1 LHASDLQTAD
11 WPLAP
16 DNWFIVICGAVKSLR
31 FHPNRTLLAVVLLL
45 LALGAACKRQS
56 LAHHEYMYV
65 SAAET
70 SLRDRVATMY
80 NKMGTVHNGDRVEVL
95 EKERRFVRVR
105 TDSGQ
110 EGWIEERSLIPQDVY
125 DGFQKLAQDN
135 ADTPVQA
142 HGTTRAELNMHVT
155 PSRDA
160 EHLYQLKDGEK
171 VEVLR
176 RATAEKNPPK
186 AAKPAQSTT
195 SPQKKGATTQSK
207 AATQKATKPQS
218 TAPAVT
224 PPAPATT
231 TAATAATTPGATT
244 PKPGEPPPPPP
255 KPIMEDWYLVRSSSG
270 HAGWVLL
277 RMVDLDVPLDIAQY
291 AEGQRIVAYF
301 VLNNVE
307 EDGKPQSQ
315 YLVLL
320 NEPKD
325 GLPWDYN
332 QIRVFTRNRAKHRYE
347 TAYRE
352 HNLEGYLP
360 VRVGHQ
366 DFGKEGDLPTFTIR
380 KKNDAG
386 QIVEATYK
394 MNGPIVRRVL
404 TPEEAA
410 AEKTQHQAALAA
422 RMKELGAS
430 RAQHPN
436 QPPAHKHKKHQ

>member
-1 LHASDLQTAD
+1 
-11 WPLAP
+11 
-16 DNWFIVICGAVKSLR
+16 VKSLR
-31 FHPNRTLLAVVLLL
+31 SHPNRTLLAVVLLL
-45 LALGAACKRQS
+45 LAFSAACKRQNMT
-56 LAHHEYMYV
+56 HHEYMYV

-70 SLRDRVATMY
+70 SLRDRVATIY

-135 ADTPVQA
+135 ADIPVQA

-155 PSRDA
+155 PARDA

-186 AAKPAQSTT
+186 PAKPAQSTA
-195 SPQKKGATTQSK
+195 SPQKKRATTPPK
-207 AATQKATKPQS
+207 AGASPQASKPQS
-218 TAPAVT
+218 TAPTA
-224 PPAPATT
+224 T
-231 TAATAATTPGATT
+231 TAATPSAATQTPGAAAQ
-244 PKPGEPPPPPP
+244 KPGEPPPPPP

-270 HAGWVLL
+270 HVGWVLL

-291 AEGQRIVAYF
+291 AEGQRIMGYF
-301 VLNNVE
+301 VLNTVE
-307 EDGKPQSQ
+307 EDGKPQPQ

-325 GLPWDYN
+325 GLAWDYN
-332 QIRVFTRNRAKHRYE
+332 QIRIFTRNRAKHRYE

-380 KKNDAG
+380 KKYDNG

-394 MNGPIVRRVL
+394 LNGPIVRRVL
-404 TPEEAA
+404 TPEEEA
-410 AEKTQHQAALAA
+410 AEKAQHQAALAA
-422 RMKELGAS
+422 RMKEISAN
-430 RAQHPN
+430 RAQRPN
-436 QPPAHKHKKHQ
+436 QPPAHKHHKHQ

>member
-1 LHASDLQTAD
+1 MT
-11 WPLAP
+11 
-16 DNWFIVICGAVKSLR
+16 
-31 FHPNRTLLAVVLLL
+31 
-45 LALGAACKRQS
+45 
-56 LAHHEYMYV
+56 HHECMYV

-125 DGFQKLAQDN
+125 DGFQKLAQHN

-155 PSRDA
+155 PARDA

-176 RATAEKNPPK
+176 RSTAEKNPPK
-186 AAKPAQSTT
+186 AAKPAPSST
-195 SPQKKGATTQSK
+195 SSQKKGVTQRKTSATPKGGKPEAAAPAATT
-207 AATQKATKPQS
+207 AT
-218 TAPAVT
+218 
-224 PPAPATT
+224 
-231 TAATAATTPGATT
+231 TAATTPAAGT
-244 PKPGEPPPPPP
+244 PKQGEPPPPPP

-291 AEGQRIVAYF
+291 AEGKRIVAYF

-320 NEPKD
+320 NEPRD

-332 QIRVFTRNRAKHRYE
+332 QIRIFTRNRAKHRYE

-404 TPEEAA
+404 TPQEEAA
-410 AEKTQHQAALAA
+410 EKAQHQAALAA
-422 RMKELGAS
+422 RMKEIGAN

-436 QPPAHKHKKHQ
+436 QPTAHKHHKHQ